1 MQKLTMLGSHLCQD
15 CIYAIAKLKDEFDG
29 MHIEFRNISTDF
41 SALKDFMRLRESEPM
56 FAAPKEANQL
66 GIPFFQLEDG
76 TQTFSLQEFIEKLK

>member
-41 SALKDFMRLRESEPM
+41 SALKDFMRLR
-56 FAAPKEANQL
+56 
-66 GIPFFQLEDG
+66 
-76 TQTFSLQEFIEKLK
+76 